1 MTRPGFIPECPVA
14 EQKRRILGH
23 KGLNLVLQIY
33 ISMST
38 QSDSVHTPADS
49 NDSNCSSEEA
59 PSFGDILDSE
69 SQRNSKAPWCRLNQT
84 DKIAKLGAY
93 ASALA
98 TEKQLTDSEE
108 EKLRAYLATALDKKR
123 LQRARDVQY
132 DQDTGIVRSVP
143 ALVFCGADRRFTLRR
158 SDRRSC
164 TTKCLGPGR
173 TRKRPPA
180 KKIEGEP

>member
-1 MTRPGFIPECPVA
+1 MPG
-14 EQKRRILGH
+14 QKHRILAH
-23 KGLNLVLQIY
+23 KGLNLVPQIY
-33 ISMST
+33 VSMST
-38 QSDSVHTPADS
+38 PPDPVHASADS
-49 NDSNCSSEEA
+49 KNPPP

-69 SQRNSKAPWCRLNQT
+69 SQRNSQAPWCRLNQT
-84 DKIAKLGAY
+84 DKIAKLGVY
-93 ASALA
+93 ASTLA
-98 TEKQLTDSEE
+98 SEKQLTDAEE
-108 EKLRAYLATALDKKR
+108 TRLRAYLAAALDKKR

-132 DQDTGIVRSVP
+132 DQEAGIVRSVP
-143 ALVFCGADRRFTLRR
+143 ALVFCGAERRFTLRR

>member
-1 MTRPGFIPECPVA
+1 M
-14 EQKRRILGH
+14 
-23 KGLNLVLQIY
+23 QIY
-33 ISMST
+33 PSMST
-38 QSDSVHTPADS
+38 PPDPVHASAD
-49 NDSNCSSEEA
+49 SEEA
-59 PSFGDILDSE
+59 PTFGDILDSE
-69 SQRNSKAPWCRLNQT
+69 SQRNSQAPWCRLNQT

-93 ASALA
+93 ASTVAS
-98 TEKQLTDSEE
+98 EKQLTHVEE
-108 EKLRAYLATALDKKR
+108 TRLRAYLASALDKKR

-132 DQDTGIVRSVP
+132 DQEAGIVRSVP
-143 ALVFCGADRRFTLRR
+143 ALVFCGAERRFTLRR